1 MKNNIAWDHNDEIFA
16 QRMLSSVDDQT
27 TEWVKKKTRE
37 LFHLLTHYK
46 CAMMELETRFNLLNE
61 EHLLEYGRAPINSI
75 KTRLKTMQSIKDKM
89 ERRGHPLTPD
99 SIQKNLHD
107 IAGVRVICPFPED
120 VYTLADALLRQDD
133 ITLIQ
138 RKDYIENPKEN
149 GYRSLHMIVAVPIYL
164 AREKRQVEV
173 EIQMRTI
180 AMDFWASLEH
190 QLRYKKDAE
199 FTPAMADELYQ
210 CAQLSAELDNRMDA
224 LRKSVQGKTDIEPPL
239 NTVQIS

>member
-1 MKNNIAWDHNDEIFA
+1 MKNNIGWDNNDELFA
-16 QRMLSSVDDQT
+16 QRMFASVDDQT
-27 TEWVKKKTRE
+27 VEWVQKKTRE

-75 KTRLKTMQSIKDKM
+75 KTRLKTMQSIKEKM
-89 ERRGHPLTPD
+89 ERRGYPLTMD
-99 SIQKNLHD
+99 SIQKNMHD

-133 ITLIQ
+133 ITLIR
-138 RKDYIENPKEN
+138 RKDYIETPKEN
-149 GYRSLHMIVAVPIYL
+149 GYRSLHMIVTVPIYL
-164 AREKRQVEV
+164 AHEKREVKVEV
-173 EIQMRTI
+173 QLRTI

-190 QLRYKKDAE
+190 QLRYKNDAT
-199 FTPAMADELYQ
+199 FTPAMADELYR

-224 LRKSVQGKTDIEPPL
+224 LRKSVHSK
-239 NTVQIS
+239 N